1 MEGLDNDFVN
11 YGIRKDDLSVIEA
24 LCQNPDFNLD
34 FEWLKD
40 DVLKEYHNKKSSSND
55 ISDAETE
62 AVLNKALQQI

>member
-24 LCQNPDFNLD
+24 LCQNPNFNLD
-34 FEWLKD
+34 FEWQKD

>member
-24 LCQNPDFNLD
+24 LCQNPNFNLD

>member
-40 DVLKEYHNKKSSSND
+40 EVLKEYHNKKSSSND